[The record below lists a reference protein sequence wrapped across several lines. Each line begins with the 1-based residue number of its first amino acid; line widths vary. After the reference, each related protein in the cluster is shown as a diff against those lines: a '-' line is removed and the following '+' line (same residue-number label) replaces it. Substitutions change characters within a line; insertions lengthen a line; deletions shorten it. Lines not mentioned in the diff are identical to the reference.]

1 MRTPHYLESGHLVIQ
16 DNTIIQDTTL
26 IIEPGQLVIRTLY
39 SGLLNGDGIYDA
51 LDEIDKDDNII
62 AYVYSRAFI
71 YAFIV
76 LFIYFVLNLFT
87 SLVIS
92 AYEASQVSGTIL
104 LT

>member
-1 MRTPHYLESGHLVIQ
+1 MLCAGLLFMAFSLSGCIVLGPFHPKFV
-16 DNTIIQDTTL
+16 DFYETVETL
-26 IIEPGQLVIRTLY
+26 F
-39 SGLLNGDGIYDA
+39 GLLNGDGIYDA